1 MAKRKF
7 LKSLF
12 ITLGCALVVG
22 TVGALIYL
30 DRVERVVEN
39 KNDSIVDNI
48 SFDDA
53 SKIFGKENITIGQ
66 NGDITISKF
75 QPQTNGDEKFD
86 KIILPSK
93 IDNKNVTYSEDYY
106 KELRNY
112 FKGNGNMFDSSKTSA
127 IKKLF
132 IGDEEGFKHLRLQEA
147 VTNAPSFLRGLEY
160 AEIGK
165 GSLSEKT
172 VVSKYVGLD
181 KNLKALKL
189 QKSIEKYERITNQI
203 TETGVIVEGLTNP
216 QIKLA
221 ICCEPIPG
229 DEIVGYVSKGSG
241 IVVHRKDCK
250 NVANLEKD
258 RLLDVY
264 WSDNITRRYKATLK
278 IIAMQGL
285 NLITD
290 IMNILSAYNVNVSSL
305 NVKNNNN
312 LETIVRLTL
321 LVSNVSE
328 LEKVVQNLNKIETI
342 AEIERD
348 NIWE

>member
-93 IDNKNVTYSEDYY
+93 IDNKNVTY
-106 KELRNY
+106 
-112 FKGNGNMFDSSKTSA
+112 GNRFDSSKTSA

-165 GSLSEKT
+165 GANNIPDGFFKGAKKLKEVEISTYIKT
-172 VVSKYVGLD
+172 VGYQAFYACSSLVDVNFTGNDNKIWIDSAAFANCT
-181 KNLKALKL
+181 NLKNVDFAEIKGFDYSVAKLPNDKANVTFWSLWWLFSNSGSKENKVVITSTSEFKSEILKISDYL
-189 QKSIEKYERITNQI
+189 KEKGND
-203 TETGVIVEGLTNP
+203 VM
-216 QIKLA
+216 
-221 ICCEPIPG
+221 
-229 DEIVGYVSKGSG
+229 
-241 IVVHRKDCK
+241 
-250 NVANLEKD
+250 VA
-258 RLLDVY
+258 
-264 WSDNITRRYKATLK
+264 DNI
-278 IIAMQGL
+278 
-285 NLITD
+285 
-290 IMNILSAYNVNVSSL
+290 SFNVT
-305 NVKNNNN
+305 K
-312 LETIVRLTL
+312 
-321 LVSNVSE
+321 
-328 LEKVVQNLNKIETI
+328 
-342 AEIERD
+342 
-348 NIWE
+348 

>member
-53 SKIFGKENITIGQ
+53 SIIFGKENITMGQ

-112 FKGNGNMFDSSKTSA
+112 FKGNGDRFDSSKTSA

-165 GSLSEKT
+165 GANNIPDGFFKGAKKLKEVEISTSIKTIGYQAFYACSSLVDVNFIGNDNKIWIDSAAFANCT
-172 VVSKYVGLD
+172 
-181 KNLKALKL
+181 NLKNVDFAEIKGFDYSVAKL
-189 QKSIEKYERITNQI
+189 PTDKANVTFWSLWWLFSNSGSKENKVVITSTSEFKS
-203 TETGVIVEGLTNP
+203 
-216 QIKLA
+216 
-221 ICCEPIPG
+221 
-229 DEIVGYVSKGSG
+229 EIVKISDYLKEKGND
-241 IVVHRKDCK
+241 VM
-250 NVANLEKD
+250 VA
-258 RLLDVY
+258 
-264 WSDNITRRYKATLK
+264 DNI
-278 IIAMQGL
+278 
-285 NLITD
+285 
-290 IMNILSAYNVNVSSL
+290 SFNVT
-305 NVKNNNN
+305 K
-312 LETIVRLTL
+312 
-321 LVSNVSE
+321 
-328 LEKVVQNLNKIETI
+328 
-342 AEIERD
+342 
-348 NIWE
+348 